1 MSFIFKTKYFLKDL
15 MPENYIDIHNH
26 LLAGIDDG
34 AKTIE
39 ETNRLITR
47 MKGINIAGAIAT
59 PHTFYGLWNNT
70 TSSIKNAYNIAKE
83 TNSNDSFLRG
93 YASEYL
99 LDSTLITRIN
109 EENLLCLKD
118 NYVLVELDL
127 FNNPINLYEM
137 LFELKIKDYKVIIAH
152 PERYMYF
159 HNSMAKFSK
168 LKEFGVYFQLNLLSL
183 TGFYGKEVQKVAER
197 LLENNLYD
205 FTGTDIHR
213 DLHID
218 ELNRKPLQFSNTNK
232 IADLLQ
238 KNTLFNT
245 P

>member
-1 MSFIFKTKYFLKDL
+1 
-15 MPENYIDIHNH
+15 
-26 LLAGIDDG
+26 
-34 AKTIE
+34 
-39 ETNRLITR
+39 
-47 MKGINIAGAIAT
+47 
-59 PHTFYGLWNNT
+59 
-70 TSSIKNAYNIAKE
+70 
-83 TNSNDSFLRG
+83 
-93 YASEYL
+93 
-99 LDSTLITRIN
+99 
-109 EENLLCLKD
+109 
-118 NYVLVELDL
+118 
-127 FNNPINLYEM
+127 
-137 LFELKIKDYKVIIAH
+137 
-152 PERYMYF
+152 MYF

-205 FTGTDIHR
+205 YTGTDIHR